1 MNHSVARGAVVGLP
15 ASLLRLHRHGRS
27 NVLVTG
33 GTRAQRLLVVREFH
47 RASPIAREPIVMMD
61 CLKDE
66 RALTESLEQWLL
78 AGSTGGRPEGSAVG
92 TLYLDSITSLDAV
105 SQRLLLMLAHR
116 LQGFEHGER
125 PPGPQR
131 IMAGDRSRLV
141 RAARTGRLSAT
152 LLDHLDKVRV
162 ELALRRSRGAA

>member
-1 MNHSVARGAVVGLP
+1 MNHGAARGAAAGLP

-47 RASPIAREPIVMMD
+47 RASPICREPIVMMD

-66 RALTESLEQWLL
+66 RALAESLEQWLL
-78 AGSTGGRPEGSAVG
+78 AGSASDPSESSPVG

-105 SQRLLLMLAHR
+105 SQRMLLMLAHR
-116 LQGFEHGER
+116 LQGVERGER
-125 PPGPQR
+125 TPGPQR